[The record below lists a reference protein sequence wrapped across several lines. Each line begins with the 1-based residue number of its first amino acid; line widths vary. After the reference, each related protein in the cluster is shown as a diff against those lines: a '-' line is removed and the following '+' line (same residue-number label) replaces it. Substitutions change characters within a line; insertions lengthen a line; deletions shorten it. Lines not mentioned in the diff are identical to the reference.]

1 MNVSDYGL
9 SLRSKAIGMVELGI
23 SKKEVARRLNVGYRS
38 VRKWQQLN
46 ISGKSLETKSRS
58 GRPPILDRVS
68 KIVISKF
75 LGKRRQSTRNIA
87 SKLRGKIFYYFVKR
101 TCFFCSCGKVI

>member
-23 SKKEVARRLNVGYRS
+23 SKKEVARRLNVRYRS

-75 LGKRRQSTRNIA
+75 LGKRRQSTRKIA
-87 SKLRGKIFYYFVKR
+87 SKLRGKIFYYCV
-101 TCFFCSCGKVI
+101 